1 MQTIEVRVKIGKSNT
16 ITRIVFLLKDF
27 KIIEGN
33 FLYLHNDERRFK
45 ISDEQVKQL
54 IFQSELEI
62 NPQPNNLVKISDKV
76 EELKRE
82 Y

>member
-1 MQTIEVRVKIGKSNT
+1 MQTIEVKVKIGKSNT

-27 KIIEGN
+27 KMIEGN
-33 FLYLHNDERRFK
+33 LLHLHNDERRFK

-54 IFQSELEI
+54 VLQSEMEI
-62 NPQPNNLVKISDKV
+62 KPNPKPLLNITEKV